1 MSAPAISK
9 RLLDPT
15 ERASEVLFG
24 LIMVLTVTGFQVI
37 IVSFTMAL
45 TRIGED

>member
-1 MSAPAISK
+1 
-9 RLLDPT
+9 
-15 ERASEVLFG
+15 
-24 LIMVLTVTGFQVI
+24 VLTVTGFQVI

>member
-1 MSAPAISK
+1 MQVPII
-9 RLLDPT
+9 
-15 ERASEVLFG
+15 G
-24 LIMVLTVTGFQVI
+24 MVLTVTGFQVI